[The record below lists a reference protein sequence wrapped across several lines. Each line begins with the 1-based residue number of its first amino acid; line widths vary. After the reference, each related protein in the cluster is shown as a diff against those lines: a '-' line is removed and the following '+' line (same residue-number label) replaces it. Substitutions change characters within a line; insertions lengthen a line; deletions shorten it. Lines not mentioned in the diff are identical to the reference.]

1 MKVALDCLTPS
12 RGVTSHASPFIGWLP
27 SLTAVEILQKYKD
40 YQLNMA
46 LALREKHR
54 LGLCTEY
61 MKGPSA
67 ANYPRYTDH
76 QAIVCKHLTP
86 EVSRDRHL
94 PTARAHK
101 ITQNTCSQSGKTAEC
116 KNVL

>member
-1 MKVALDCLTPS
+1 
-12 RGVTSHASPFIGWLP
+12 
-27 SLTAVEILQKYKD
+27 
-40 YQLNMA
+40 MA
-46 LALREKHR
+46 LAVREKHR

-86 EVSRDRHL
+86 EVSRHRHL

-101 ITQNTCSQSGKTAEC
+101 ITQNQYSQTVKTAKCLENILQP
-116 KNVL
+116 KRQI

>member
-1 MKVALDCLTPS
+1 
-12 RGVTSHASPFIGWLP
+12 
-27 SLTAVEILQKYKD
+27 
-40 YQLNMA
+40 MA
-46 LALREKHR
+46 LAVREKHR

-101 ITQNTCSQSGKTAEC
+101 ITENPCSQSVKTTEC
-116 KNVL
+116 KNILQPKQQIKKNKKSHQLSRDLVSMLRQ